1 MEQPAAS
8 PFASALAFAVAF
20 AVAFALVQHC
30 IAFKGS
36 RLCLAACA

>member
-8 PFASALAFAVAF
+8 PLASALAF

-30 IAFKGS
+30 FAFKGS